1 MRAIAK
7 EMKVMNDGLRW
18 NSDKG
23 LWWDDVKDD
32 NTLNQQPTMK
42 CDGGDDMVKST
53 MAYLIKAEQ
62 AALDDPD
69 WDADKKGL
77 HDFTEWNAKK
87 LVWECGN
94 HRSLPTLRN
103 AMYKHQKLRGVKYAT
118 LGSGPRFTKTH
129 EERKAAAD
137 KMAADNDWARFEI
150 AEE

>member
-1 MRAIAK
+1 MPDHLDFDSK
-7 EMKVMNDGLRW
+7 
-18 NSDKG
+18 KG
-23 LWWDDVKDD
+23 LWWDESTDSAPVNK
-32 NTLNQQPTMK
+32 QPSMK
-42 CDGGDDMVKST
+42 CAGGDDIVKST

-62 AALDDPD
+62 AALDDPE
-69 WDADKKGL
+69 WDVDKKGP
-77 HDFTEWNAKK
+77 HNFTEWNAKK